1 MEPATQTTFRRVV
14 LTGKPAGFHQ
24 KRIPGQPLSLRNR
37 STGRIDACCFNCFI
51 DPALFKAIN
60 TLFCNLRFVRK
71 DQRSFRASSAAV
83 IASVS
88 LPTRRISQRGAGAG
102 GASAH
107 HRRAE
112 PQGHAM
118 SHTSSEQRIREVQ
131 GADRY
136 RRYVTG
142 ESNTTAPP
150 KKYKTRLFKS
160 SALFHIENALFYF
173 CTCFH
178 LPKCVALVVDIVQM
192 AFQGHRL
199 SHLGLHLNASELH
212 RAAGVPSFSFAEV
225 IFKNIHIYL

>member
-1 MEPATQTTFRRVV
+1 MNCEHWNLLLKLLSDV
-14 LTGKPAGFHQ
+14 LS
-24 KRIPGQPLSLRNR
+24 SLANQLGSIKSASLVSR
-37 STGRIDACCFNCFI
+37 SACVRRIDASCFNCFI

-60 TLFCNLRFVRK
+60 ARGCFAIY
-71 DQRSFRASSAAV
+71 ASSGKISGASAAV

-118 SHTSSEQRIREVQ
+118 SHTSSAQRIREVQ
-131 GADRY
+131 GPTETQY
-136 RRYVTG
+136 CRYVTG

-173 CTCFH
+173 CARFH
-178 LPKCVALVVDIVQM
+178 PPKCVALVVDIVQM

-199 SHLGLHLNASELH
+199 SHLGLHLKASELH
-212 RAAGVPSFSFAEV
+212 RAAGVPSF
-225 IFKNIHIYL
+225 